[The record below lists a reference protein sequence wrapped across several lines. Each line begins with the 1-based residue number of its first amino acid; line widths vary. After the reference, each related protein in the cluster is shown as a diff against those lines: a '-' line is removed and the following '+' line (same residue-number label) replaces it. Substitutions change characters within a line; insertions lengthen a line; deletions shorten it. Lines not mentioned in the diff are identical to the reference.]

1 MRKSGRRGFRPLIGA
16 ATYALVLAVAV
27 TLNFALPRLAPGDP
41 LDYIVGPELGSMAPE
56 DQARLRV
63 ELGLDGSLIQQYG
76 RYLGDLARGDLGV
89 SLRYAR
95 PVSTILRE
103 RIPWSVLLVAPAF
116 VIGFLLSVMLGLAAA
131 RRRGRWPDVGLLTG
145 TQVLDAMPV
154 FWLAMILLIVFS
166 VHLGWF
172 PSFGAVP
179 LTHPGSTGALV
190 LAMGHRLV
198 LPTVAMVLGSLGHT
212 FLLTR
217 GSLLTTL
224 GEDYVAMAE
233 AKGLSPR
240 RVTYRHALRN
250 ALLPLYTHLALS
262 LGGIFSGAVLVET
275 VFGYPG
281 IGRMLFEAVA
291 SRDYP
296 LLQGGFL
303 LTIATVVLANFFA
316 DVTYPLLDP
325 RVRRASDVVN

>member
-1 MRKSGRRGFRPLIGA
+1 MAGWRRPVVGI
-16 ATYALVLAVAV
+16 ATYGLVLAVAV

-41 LDYIVGPELGSMAPE
+41 LDYVVGPELEALSAA
-56 DQARLRV
+56 QQQRLRV
-63 ELGLDGSLIQQYG
+63 ELGLHGSLPEQYA
-76 RYLGDLARGDLGV
+76 RYLADLARGDLGV

-95 PVSTILRE
+95 PVSTILME
-103 RIPWSVLLVAPAF
+103 RIPWSVLLVTPAF
-116 VIGFLLSVMLGLAAA
+116 VLGFLLAVALGLVAA
-131 RRRGRWPDVGLLTG
+131 RRRGRWPDIGLLSG
-145 TQVLDAMPV
+145 TQLLDSLPV
-154 FWLAMILLIVFS
+154 FWIAMVLLTVFA
-166 VHLGWF
+166 VQLGWF

-179 LTHPGSTGALV
+179 LTEPEPIWARI
-190 LAMGHRLV
+190 LAIAHRLV
-198 LPTVAMVLGSLGHT
+198 LPTIAMVLGSLGHT

-217 GSLLTTL
+217 GSMIATL
-224 GEDYVAMAE
+224 GEDYITMAE

-262 LGGIFSGAVLVET
+262 LGGIFGGAVLVET

-281 IGRMLFEAVA
+281 VGRMLFEAVA

-303 LTIATVVLANFFA
+303 LTIATVVLANFVA
-316 DVTYPLLDP
+316 DVTYPLVDP
-325 RVRRASDVVN
+325 RVRRPDDVVS